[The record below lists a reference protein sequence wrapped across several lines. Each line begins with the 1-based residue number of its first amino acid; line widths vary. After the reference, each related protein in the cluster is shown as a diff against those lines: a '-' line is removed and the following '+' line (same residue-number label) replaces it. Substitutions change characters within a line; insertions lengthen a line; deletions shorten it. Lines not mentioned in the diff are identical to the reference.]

1 MTPTHLYVEGEHFSV
16 SIRFEATTRL
26 YDFAWVNGPSGDY
39 GFTIGGA
46 SEDLSESELN
56 RWASGFVRT
65 FFAPGG
71 IGEADFPDFV
81 TSRGLLTSDRS
92 SPGERTE

>member
-1 MTPTHLYVEGEHFSV
+1 MTPTDLYVEGEHFSV

-26 YDFAWVNGPSGDY
+26 YDFNWVNGPSGDY

-46 SEDLSESELN
+46 SGDLSESELSG
-56 RWASGFVRT
+56 RATGFVRS

-71 IGEADFPDFV
+71 IGEIDFPDFV
-81 TSRGLLTSDRS
+81 ASRGRLTSDRS
-92 SPGERTE
+92 LPGERAD